1 MSGSREASQTAPDA
15 LDGALRRR
23 LDVTVGQSQR
33 EWRTPGLSVG
43 IVRDGELIYSRHAGL
58 AAVSPRRP
66 ADDDTQFMMGSITKT
81 FTAVLVMQLRDEGR
95 LDLHDPVG
103 RYLPDIS
110 HGDVTIHQL
119 LSHASGIQREPVG
132 HIWETLRMPDL
143 GEMLARVA
151 DAERVLRPYEQFHY
165 SNLAYAVLGAVVERV
180 RGQSWE
186 SALHERILAPLGMH
200 RTGLRPADGHAAGY
214 LVHPFAGTATPEP
227 MFDLG
232 GGASLGGLWT
242 TISDL
247 CRYATFV
254 ADPNPAV
261 LAPETLDEMTRPVT
275 IIDPQSWTLG
285 YGLGWAMARRGE
297 RIDTGHG
304 GAMPGFLAALRVSRR
319 DRLGAVVFAN
329 TTAGAQPL
337 ALAGDLLDLVLE
349 ASPTLPVAWEP
360 EASSDGLAP
369 LLGTWWSEGSP
380 VEFSIRDGQLWA
392 SIPGEPARFGDTRF
406 APDGEHF
413 RAVEGR
419 ERGELLEV
427 VRDGTGAVVKLY
439 FATYAV
445 TRDPKSFGDLSSDT
459 ARG

>member
-1 MSGSREASQTAPDA
+1 
-15 LDGALRRR
+15 
-23 LDVTVGQSQR
+23 
-33 EWRTPGLSVG
+33 
-43 IVRDGELIYSRHAGL
+43 
-58 AAVSPRRP
+58 
-66 ADDDTQFMMGSITKT
+66 
-81 FTAVLVMQLRDEGR
+81 
-95 LDLHDPVG
+95 
-103 RYLPDIS
+103 
-110 HGDVTIHQL
+110 
-119 LSHASGIQREPVG
+119 
-132 HIWETLRMPDL
+132 
-143 GEMLARVA
+143 
-151 DAERVLRPYEQFHY
+151 
-165 SNLAYAVLGAVVERV
+165 
-180 RGQSWE
+180 
-186 SALHERILAPLGMH
+186 
-200 RTGLRPADGHAAGY
+200 
-214 LVHPFAGTATPEP
+214 

-254 ADPNPAV
+254 ADPDPAV
-261 LAPETLDEMTRPVT
+261 LAPDSFAEMTRPVA
-275 IIDPQSWTLG
+275 IVDPQSWTLG
-285 YGLGWAMARRGE
+285 YGLGWALARRGE

-337 ALAGDLLDLVLE
+337 ALAGDLLDLVLKE
-349 ASPTLPVAWEP
+349 SPTVPAVWEP
-360 EASSDGLAP
+360 EASSDGLTP

-380 VEFSIRDGQLWA
+380 VEFSIREGQLWA

-406 APDGEHF
+406 ASDGEHF

-419 ERGELLEV
+419 ERGERLEV